1 MTRWSDGGSGSSDLR
16 SALGELLTRL
26 RGAAV
31 DGVVPERDFVE
42 GVRALA
48 LGEAERDRLR
58 HELARL
64 GLPVRKLHVHAEVD
78 RQAGEKVA
86 RDCGE
91 SMFPRLA
98 PVRGLLAR
106 YADDDGYVTPRAL
119 DGVVRLAGLDS
130 REAAHLRATTPVRL
144 PDSPPGDGDGEGSDD
159 GDGDGDGVAAASPQE
174 SSDVTPPDLDAE
186 DRDEPDPGELRNLE
200 GDEPDAP
207 DGLSADQGD
216 LRDLGDLAEAM
227 AAAHRVLETDRR
239 TRHPASTLL
248 SAQAEVGLAVL
259 VRGGPH
265 RMAQEPDEDELRSL
279 PVGDLRIRARNC
291 LVEHNQ
297 RLVHSIVRGYVD
309 QGLDYEDLTQHGCLG
324 LLRAARK
331 FDPSKGFKFSTYA
344 TWWIRQS
351 VTRAIADEGALIRV
365 PVHMHEQMR
374 KVAKAERELAAEGRR
389 AGDAEVAVRCDMTL
403 QKVREIRR
411 LTHRTDSLDRVIG
424 DGATLADF
432 VAETHVTPPL
442 EKQVVGALY
451 VEDVLAVVDTFSER
465 EARILVRR
473 LGLDGDEPSTLD
485 DLGREFGVTRERI
498 RQIEGKTKPMLRFR
512 LREAGLVGLDAACE
526 EAERSA
532 ERAAEARRAARI
544 ARAAHAAR
552 TARARAALRK
562 ARAER
567 GDAKAAEQTG
577 ETVRTPAVES
587 QPDRAVTEAPS
598 DAVDSPA
605 EWDAGSTVVES
616 ESAAEASTATATEPD
631 VAAADW
637 ERARTLAEA
646 PVDHASWLVDY
657 ARAALG
663 ESELTALLGL
673 SAAAVA
679 RDARDGGRLS
689 RPVLTALEVL
699 RRVFDAVVTGG
710 QQPGDFF
717 DRPAEA
723 LVGVTPRDYL
733 LRRPLVNR
741 ESRLAVRDALREY
754 LADAPVSR
762 PDAEMVAETPA
773 PVAPDDGAERVEA
786 PDEPVDASPPTPSS
800 DPSAEPTQATA
811 DWDKARNLVEP
822 PLGGGVMWRAEYAL
836 LALGHLQLSV
846 LLGPAAAQAV
856 IRAARHRGAL
866 DRPVVQ
872 ALDTLVD
879 VFTVLRELG
888 LRPEHFFEEPADRL
902 AGATPRAYLATA
914 PLVSDGARQA
924 IADVLREFTA
934 TRSAQDEPATPEA
947 GTGTTTVVTADAG
960 ASDGSPAATV
970 ASNAVNAQAPTAREL
985 PSTRDHDACEAR
997 LVTVTREFERRLAEE
1012 RNAAEERAAAQRT
1025 AAERELEAW
1034 EDALLARMDAVWL
1047 RRERRIRATAEARIA
1062 QVTAQHHDVYRAVLD
1077 RAEKAEESARSLAA
1091 QKARADTLETRL
1103 REYRE
1108 GAEARIAE
1116 LERRLTETQ
1125 QTAAERER
1133 AAEALM
1139 TELVTR
1145 AQEAEAAAT
1154 ERVNALT
1161 SAREEYRQGA
1171 RLRIAELEERLRDAE
1186 DALEQR
1192 DRFVAAARR
1201 HAEEAEQQAAQRVA
1215 QSEHGA
1221 WLLISDLQ
1229 NQLNEAQEQLA
1240 AAQEAERSRGL
1251 LRDRWRRTP

>member
-16 SALGELLTRL
+16 SALRELLTRL

-31 DGVVPERDFVE
+31 DGVVPEGDFVE

-48 LGEAERDRLR
+48 LGEAERERLR

-78 RQAGEKVA
+78 PQAGEKVA

-119 DGVVRLAGLDS
+119 DGVVRLAGLNS
-130 REAAHLRATTPVRL
+130 REAGHLRATTPVRP
-144 PDSPPGDGDGEGSDD
+144 PDGPPGDGDGEGDDAGDSDRTAD
-159 GDGDGDGVAAASPQE
+159 ASSQE
-174 SSDVTPPDLDAE
+174 NSDVMPPDSDPE
-186 DRDEPDPGELRNLE
+186 DTDEPDPGELHDLE
-200 GDEPDAP
+200 EDEPEAP
-207 DGLSADQGD
+207 DGLSADHGD
-216 LRDLGDLAEAM
+216 LSDLGELAEAM
-227 AAAHRVLETDRR
+227 AAAHSVLETDRR
-239 TRHPASTLL
+239 TRHPAKTLL

-265 RMAQEPDEDELRSL
+265 HMAQEPDEDELRSL

-309 QGLDYEDLTQHGCLG
+309 QGLDYEDLAQHGCLG

-389 AGDAEVAVRCDMTL
+389 AGDAEVAVRCDVTL
-403 QKVREIRR
+403 QKVQEIRR

-424 DGATLADF
+424 DGATLADL

-498 RQIEGKTKPMLRFR
+498 RQIEGKTKPVLRLR

-526 EAERSA
+526 EAERAA

-544 ARAAHAAR
+544 ARATHAAR

-562 ARAER
+562 ARTKR
-567 GDAKAAEQTG
+567 GDATAAQQTG
-577 ETVRTPAVES
+577 EAVRTPAVEP
-587 QPDRAVTEAPS
+587 QPDRAVTQAPS

-605 EWDAGSTVVES
+605 EPDAGSKAVES
-616 ESAAEASTATATEPD
+616 ESVTEVPTVTAAEPD

-637 ERARTLAEA
+637 ERARALAEA

-663 ESELTALLGL
+663 EDELTALLGL

-679 RDARDGGRLS
+679 RDAHDGGRLS

-699 RRVFDAVVTGG
+699 RRVFDALVTAG

-762 PDAEMVAETPA
+762 PDAETAEETPA
-773 PVAPDDGAERVEA
+773 PVEPEGEAGRDEAQDVPVAP
-786 PDEPVDASPPTPSS
+786 SPPAASS
-800 DPSAEPTQATA
+800 DRSAEPTQATA
-811 DWDKARNLVEP
+811 DWDKALDLVEP
-822 PLGGGVMWRAEYAL
+822 PLGGTVAWRAEYAL

-846 LLGPAAAQAV
+846 LLGPSAAHAV
-856 IRAARHRGAL
+856 MRAARHRGSL

-924 IADVLREFTA
+924 IGDALREFTA
-934 TRSAQDEPATPEA
+934 ARSTQDEPTRPEA
-947 GTGTTTVVTADAG
+947 GTGPMTAVTTDAE
-960 ASDGSPAATV
+960 ASDGSPAATP
-970 ASNAVNAQAPTAREL
+970 AGNAVDAQAPAEREL
-985 PSTRDHDACEAR
+985 PSTRDHDVCEAR
-997 LVTVTREFERRLAEE
+997 LETMTREFERRLAEE
-1012 RNAAEERAAAQRT
+1012 RNAAEERAAAQR
-1025 AAERELEAW
+1025 AEAERELEAW
-1034 EDALLARMDAVWL
+1034 EDVLLARMDAVLL
-1047 RRERRIRATAEARIA
+1047 RRERRIRAAAEARIA
-1062 QVTAQHHDVYRAVLD
+1062 EVTAQHHDLYRSVLD
-1077 RAEKAEESARSLAA
+1077 RAEKAEEIAGSLAA
-1091 QKARADTLETRL
+1091 QRARAETLETRL
-1103 REYRE
+1103 RDYRE

-1125 QTAAERER
+1125 RTAAERER
-1133 AAEALM
+1133 AAEALV

-1145 AQEAEAAAT
+1145 AQEAEATAT

-1171 RLRIAELEERLRDAE
+1171 RLRIAELEARLRDAE

-1192 DRFVAAARR
+1192 DRFVEAARR
-1201 HAEEAEQQAAQRVA
+1201 HAEEAEQQAAQRIA
-1215 QSEHGA
+1215 QSEHNA
-1221 WLLISDLQ
+1221 WLRITDLQ
-1229 NQLNEAQEQLA
+1229 NQLNEAEARLA
-1240 AAQEAERSRGL
+1240 ATQDAERSRGL
-1251 LRDRWRRTP
+1251 LRDRWRRTS